1 MNIRCMLAVS
11 AARMIGFISRR
22 LGFQGM
28 TWAGQAALWICPDLI
43 SCLAG
48 QLREKIF
55 AVCGTNGKTTTNN
68 LLCAALEAEG
78 RKVVCN
84 HTGSNMKNGV
94 AAALALAA
102 GADGRLDADYAC
114 LEVDEASARLIFPA
128 LQPDFIILTNL
139 FRDQLDRYGEIDM
152 TMEILEQAV
161 GRSRRR
167 S

>member
-1 MNIRCMLAVS
+1 MRKLLA
-11 AARMIGFISRR
+11 M
-22 LGFQGM
+22 
-28 TWAGQAALWICPDLI
+28 WAGKLLTIAGKLIGKKSSSSPGEFALKICPNLVGGLNKSI
-43 SCLAG
+43 KKG
-48 QLREKIF
+48 II
-55 AVCGTNGKTTTNN
+55 VTCGTNGKTTTNN

-94 AAALALAA
+94 AAALVLAA

-139 FRDQLDRYGEIDM
+139 SGISWTGTE
-152 TMEILEQAV
+152 
-161 GRSRRR
+161 RSI
-167 S
+167 